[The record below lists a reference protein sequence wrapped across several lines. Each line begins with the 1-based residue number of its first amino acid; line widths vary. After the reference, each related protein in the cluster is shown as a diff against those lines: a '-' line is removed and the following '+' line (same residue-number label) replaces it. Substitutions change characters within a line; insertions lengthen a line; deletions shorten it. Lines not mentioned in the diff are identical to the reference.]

1 MHNPNA
7 MVCVARDSP
16 HHPVTIPIPLPMTQL
31 TPHDQGQSLGV
42 SLCAQPSI
50 SSPSPNLTQHLIQC
64 KTRATGTRPHS
75 TPFHPHP
82 ILTQSPPT
90 PHPAI
95 TPATVTPCL
104 LNPIPAT
111 TCCQHHHQK
120 TTTTIIRDRTPM
132 ATHRHSHH
140 CQRHTHLGIQ
150 LLRPRHR
157 LSLLDPPKGQP
168 QNGVYFEIGNRPP
181 KSCPPVVGV
190 HSFRRLK
197 WTPKVALILRPPI
210 DASLSKFLKDST
222 CL

>member
-1 MHNPNA
+1 

-82 ILTQSPPT
+82 ILTQALPNASPCHHT
-90 PHPAI
+90 CNGH
-95 TPATVTPCL
+95 PCL
-104 LNPIPAT
+104 LNPTPAT

-120 TTTTIIRDRTPM
+120 PPPPSSGIGLQWLHTDTAIIVND
-132 ATHRHSHH
+132 THTRVFNCSDHD
-140 CQRHTHLGIQ
+140 TD
-150 LLRPRHR
+150 
-157 LSLLDPPKGQP
+157 SLLDPPKGQP
-168 QNGVYFEIGNRPP
+168 QNGVYFQIGNRPP